1 MRLFVVL
8 AALLAGGCRNQD
20 GEIAYLGSK
29 TTSTVTGLK
38 VAPSEAGARA
48 LAGIR
53 QFGWELARAARL
65 GTGNSN
71 GVVAPA
77 GTTQA
82 LALMANAADGPA
94 RDRLLEMLRVTP
106 GSLETYN
113 EAQASL
119 LTALAQNKEVT
130 IANSAW
136 CVWPLPVRPEFQ
148 EDVAPAYWAKVTNLG
163 SAGRESLSQ
172 INTWCDKQTRG
183 RIPRLFES
191 LDTRTAMVFSH
202 AIAATLGGVETTTGR
217 FQSATGEARLPMVSL
232 THEFQTADL
241 DGTRIARVR
250 AGAIQT
256 TFVIPREGKTLQV
269 ALDDLASGLI
279 ERSEAAFVSKSGR
292 LRFPAF
298 RSDTEANLV
307 PSLARLP
314 GGETIQSADL
324 RYLSHELED
333 RLPIAVHQRIVL
345 ELGAPGHGTEPGPT
359 PKPSGNEFLVNRPF
373 LLLVDCSYRD
383 RQIPLIIAAVHN
395 PR

>member
-1 MRLFVVL
+1 M
-8 AALLAGGCRNQD
+8 LAGGCRNQD

-38 VAPSEAGARA
+38 VAPSEAGAKA
-48 LAGIR
+48 LADVR

-65 GTGNSN
+65 GEGNSN
-71 GVVAPA
+71 EVVTPA

-82 LALMANAADGPA
+82 LALMANAADGST
-94 RDRLLEMLRVTP
+94 RERLLEMLRVTP
-106 GSLETYN
+106 GSLEEYN

-119 LTALAQNKEVT
+119 LTALAKSDEVS

-148 EDVAPAYWAKVTNLG
+148 ADVAPAYWAKVTNLG

-172 INTWCDKQTRG
+172 INTWCEKQTHG

-191 LDTRTAMVFSH
+191 LDTRTAVVFSH
-202 AIAATLGGVETTTGR
+202 AIAATLSGDETRTGR
-217 FQSATGEARLPMVSL
+217 FQTASGEARLPMVSL
-232 THEFQTADL
+232 AHEFQTADL
-241 DGTRIARVR
+241 DGTRIARLR
-250 AGAIQT
+250 TGAVQT
-256 TFVIPREGKTLQV
+256 TFVLPREGKTLQE
-269 ALDDLASGLI
+269 ALDDLAAGLI

-333 RLPIAVHQRIVL
+333 RLPIAVHQRVVL
-345 ELGAPGHGTEPGPT
+345 ELGAPGQGTEPGPT
-359 PKPSGNEFLVNRPF
+359 PKPSGNEFVVDRPF
-373 LLLVDCSYRD
+373 LLLVDCTYRD
-383 RQIPLIIAAVHN
+383 RQILLIIAAVHD